1 MESIRAK
8 WHQNIAHAFV
18 LKRQDQSLNECNTPV
33 LANGSKAGC
42 DPLVITPIL
51 EYATPELMALVADD
65 RFRVSTSVV
74 YGTFEKVLNR
84 S

>member
-18 LKRQDQSLNECNTPV
+18 LKRQDQSLNQCNTPV
-33 LANGSKAGC
+33 LANGAKAGC
-42 DPLVITPIL
+42 DPFVITPNL

-65 RFRVSTSVV
+65 GFWVSTSVV
-74 YGTFEKVLNR
+74 YGTFEQVLKG